1 MNLFI
6 EPNFDSQSINC
17 IEELQLKAF
26 EAIQKMELD
35 CSNLNVFKITFAN
48 SEKSE
53 YLDELGFLFTNDKLI
68 IKLPVIN
75 KNQVF
80 KLKIEYNA
88 QPQRG
93 FRFISPNNH
102 YPNKRKQAWTQGQ
115 MIESRFWF
123 PTLDEPQI
131 KFPREIAIKVP
142 KEFTSISNGNN
153 YETENGSDF
162 KIYKW
167 KEIHPNPAYL
177 TSIVTGEFFIASEP
191 YEREIELAYYVP
203 DDQKEKVKRTFKDT
217 PKILKF
223 FEKYFDVLYPY
234 KKYSQTTVQDF
245 EYGGM
250 ENTTC
255 TTLPDEI
262 LLDEKLL

>member
-1 MNLFI
+1 M
-6 EPNFDSQSINC
+6 
-17 IEELQLKAF
+17 
-26 EAIQKMELD
+26 
-35 CSNLNVFKITFAN
+35 V
-48 SEKSE
+48 
-53 YLDELGFLFTNDKLI
+53 
-68 IKLPVIN
+68 VI
-75 KNQVF
+75 
-80 KLKIEYNA
+80 L
-88 QPQRG
+88 
-93 FRFISPNNH
+93 
-102 YPNKRKQAWTQGQ
+102 
-115 MIESRFWF
+115 
-123 PTLDEPQI
+123 
-131 KFPREIAIKVP
+131 
-142 KEFTSISNGNN
+142 
-153 YETENGSDF
+153 

-262 LLDEKLL
+262 

>member
-1 MNLFI
+1 MSDCTTEKFELIDSTEHELNSYPVIVTYMNLFI

-53 YLDELGFLFTNDKLI
+53 YLDELGFLCTNDKLI

-131 KFPREIAIKVP
+131 KFPRK
-142 KEFTSISNGNN
+142 
-153 YETENGSDF
+153 
-162 KIYKW
+162 
-167 KEIHPNPAYL
+167 
-177 TSIVTGEFFIASEP
+177 
-191 YEREIELAYYVP
+191 
-203 DDQKEKVKRTFKDT
+203 
-217 PKILKF
+217 
-223 FEKYFDVLYPY
+223 
-234 KKYSQTTVQDF
+234 
-245 EYGGM
+245 
-250 ENTTC
+250 
-255 TTLPDEI
+255 
-262 LLDEKLL
+262 